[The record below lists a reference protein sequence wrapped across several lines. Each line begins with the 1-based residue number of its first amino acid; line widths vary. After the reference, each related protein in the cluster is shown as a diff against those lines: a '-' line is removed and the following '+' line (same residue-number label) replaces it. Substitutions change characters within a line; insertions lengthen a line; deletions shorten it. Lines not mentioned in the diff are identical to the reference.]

1 MEQPIIIDGMDIDG
15 CESPPR
21 SDIFAMLSMIDYL
34 IVQVGSFDEMSTSYL
49 LLARKSLA
57 GFVGELPTPQ

>member
-1 MEQPIIIDGMDIDG
+1 MEQPIIIDGMDIGD

-34 IVQVGSFDEMSTSYL
+34 IAQVGSFDEMSTSYL

-57 GFVGELPTPQ
+57 GFVGELPTAQ